1 MERDYY
7 VYIMANKKNSVLYT
21 GVTNDI
27 SKRVDE
33 HKEKM
38 VEGFTKKYNIT
49 KLVYLESYNYVND
62 ALAREKQIK
71 AGSRKKKIQLIE
83 SINKEHRDLYFQS
96 TGSFSFLIQL

>member
-1 MERDYY
+1 MEREYY
-7 VYIMANKKNSVLYT
+7 VYIMTNKNNTVLYT

-27 SKRVDE
+27 SKRVYE
-33 HKEKM
+33 HKEKI
-38 VEGFTKKYNIT
+38 VEGFTKKYSIT

-83 SINKEHRDLYFQS
+83 SINKEHRDLYD
-96 TGSFSFLIQL
+96 TLM